1 MEGRVAVLESRV
13 SCIHR
18 EAGCG
23 WVGQLGRLQAHLS
36 ACQKDAVYCTNNCG
50 AKVRI
55 GGSLAEA
62 SLRDRHLRQALR

>member
-13 SCIHR
+13 ACIHR

-23 WVGQLGRLQAHLS
+23 WAGQLGRLQAHLT

-50 AKVRI
+50 AKV
-55 GGSLAEA
+55 SC
-62 SLRDRHLRQALR
+62 